1 MPRGAEVVRQWNLL
15 QAIDAARTG
24 VTVADLART
33 LHVTKRTVWRDLAAL
48 QEAGFPLY
56 DEKDQGTTRWRMNRE
71 GFKPLVERGL
81 TLTQLCAL
89 YFSRSLVEA
98 LAGTPFHDELK
109 GVFDQLEASLPTK
122 MRAFLDRLPGVLKAK
137 PGPAKRHDEARQQ
150 EVIARLLDATLHRR
164 RVAMRYHSLSSQRTK
179 DYTVDPYRIAYA
191 DGGLYLF
198 AHVPEYGQVR
208 TFAVERVRQLTVL
221 EESFEG
227 PKEMEAEAFPHSL
240 GANTG
245 EPVRVE
251 VEFAARVA
259 PYVKERRWH
268 ASQKIKPQPDG
279 SLRMSLR
286 VCDDW
291 ALRSWILGFGP
302 FVRVLSP
309 SALAEEILDELEEA
323 RTLYAPR
330 MEFEI
335 PTAIFDD
342 QPGLPFRTPS

>member
-1 MPRGAEVVRQWNLL
+1 MPRGTEVVRQWNLL
-15 QAIDAARTG
+15 QAIDAARGG
-24 VTVADLART
+24 VTVADLARA

-56 DEKDQGTTRWRMNRE
+56 DEKDQGTTRWLMNRD
-71 GFKPLVERGL
+71 GFKQLVERGL
-81 TLTQLCAL
+81 TLTQLSAL
-89 YFSRSLVEA
+89 YFSGSLVEV

-109 GVFDQLEASLPTK
+109 GVFDQLEAALPQR

-150 EVIARLLDATLHRR
+150 ETIAKLLDATLHHRR
-164 RVAMRYHSLSSQRTK
+164 AAMRYHSFSSQRTK
-179 DYTVDPYRIAYA
+179 DYTVDPYRIVYA

-198 AHVPEYGQVR
+198 AYVPEYGQVR
-208 TFAVERVRQLTVL
+208 TFAVERITQITVL

-227 PKEMEAEAFPHSL
+227 PKDMDAAAFPHSL

-245 EPVRVE
+245 EPTRVE
-251 VEFAARVA
+251 LLFAARVA

-268 ASQKIKPQPDG
+268 PSQKVRTLPDG
-279 SLRMSLR
+279 SLHLSLR

-302 FVRVLSP
+302 FVRVESP
-309 SALAEEILDELEEA
+309 SPLAQKILDELEEA

-330 MEFEI
+330 MEFEL
-335 PTAIFDD
+335 PAAIFEG
-342 QPGLPFRTPS
+342 QPGLPFRGTH